1 MFILYG
7 VLIGTVVGVLAR
19 GDVRRLSKVSFHW
32 MPAIFAGLAFQAVLF
47 APAVSDRVGGLGP
60 VLYLGSTLVV
70 LAAVVRNGRIP
81 GLPVVI
87 AGALCNVAAIAANGG
102 YMPANPDA
110 LAALGK
116 VVPATYSNSAL
127 LTNPALAPL
136 TDVFALPR
144 WVPFANVFSVGDV
157 IICAGVVWA
166 IVALLRGD
174 ELLPDVTAPWRSA
187 ISEQVKPLLGR
198 LGRDPG
204 GASEQPSLVRYT
216 ESTDGSLA
224 AWDSRHRV
232 RAEGHKSPDW
242 PAVQGKPVVRR
253 GTQS

>member
-7 VLIGTVVGVLAR
+7 VLIGTLLGVLAG
-19 GDVRRLSKVSFHW
+19 GDVRRLSKVTFHW
-32 MPAIFAGLAFQAVLF
+32 QPVVFAGLIFQAVLF
-47 APAVSDRVGGLGP
+47 APAVSDRVGELGP
-60 VLYLGSTLVV
+60 ALYVGSTLLV

-87 AGALCNVAAIAANGG
+87 CGAVSNLAAIAANGG
-102 YMPANPDA
+102 YMPASPAA

-136 TDVFALPR
+136 TDIFALPT

-157 IICAGVVWA
+157 VITVGVVWA
-166 IVALLRGD
+166 IVALMRRGQLAPAGPGEAD
-174 ELLPDVTAPWRSA
+174 RRLAGVLTA
-187 ISEQVKPLLGR
+187 LLGR
-198 LGRDPG
+198 LGRDRG
-204 GASEQPSLVRYT
+204 GASEQPSLVRYP
-216 ESTDGSLA
+216 ESTVGSLA

-232 RAEGHKSPDW
+232 ASEGQKFPHW